1 MVKVDTAAIPMNGT
15 GTVTGT
21 VNMTTEEDRVED
33 ISIQTFPTEIIPEGM
48 PFQKIHRSVIDMR

>member
-1 MVKVDTAAIPMNGT
+1 MNGT